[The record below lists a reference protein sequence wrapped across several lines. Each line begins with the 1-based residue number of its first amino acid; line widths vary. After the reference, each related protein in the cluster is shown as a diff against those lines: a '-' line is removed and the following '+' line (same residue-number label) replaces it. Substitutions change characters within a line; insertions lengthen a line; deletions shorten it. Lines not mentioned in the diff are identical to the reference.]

1 MRPVR
6 APASVP
12 LVSFYHGAGGTP
24 ASGRAPAPPLS
35 IWGRL
40 TLVTAAV
47 LLLPLVA
54 LTAVVAGG
62 VRAEWRLGVAVAAVA
77 GVLVAVVA
85 WRTSRQ
91 VGAYVDELERS
102 RTDFRLALTRLGN
115 ALESSDDRR
124 ALLEVVLESTQA
136 VLGADASLF
145 YADAGTHV
153 VAKAARGAGE
163 VLETRIPHGTGL
175 AGGVAESGRPAR
187 WPPGGLS
194 PVAPEPPVSTALA
207 VPLYAGGHL
216 FGVLAL
222 YGRARPFSAEDLE
235 VITEFARQAQSSI
248 DRTFLH
254 EEARRLSITDGLTG
268 LWNRRH
274 LDLRCSEELDRA
286 ARFGEEFALV
296 MCDLDDFSAIN
307 NRYGHQVGDAVLV
320 EVSNRLASS
329 TRQVDLVARYGGE
342 EFLLLLPRTNRAGA
356 FEVAE
361 KVRTAVGSRP
371 IDTDAGPLSI
381 TVSLGVASHPAD
393 GTTVAALVAAAD
405 AALYRAK
412 NAGKN
417 QVLVA
422 DTPDER

>member
-1 MRPVR
+1 MLAR
-6 APASVP
+6 
-12 LVSFYHGAGGTP
+12 
-24 ASGRAPAPPLS
+24 GRAPAPPLS

-40 TLVTAAV
+40 
-47 LLLPLVA
+47 
-54 LTAVVAGG
+54 
-62 VRAEWRLGVAVAAVA
+62 RLVAAVA
-77 GVLVAVVA
+77 VMLPLAALVALQAGGISDEWRIGVGLAAAAGVLLAVVA
-85 WRTSRQ
+85 WRISSQ

-102 RTDFRLALTRLGN
+102 RTDFRLAIARLGN

-124 ALLEVVLESTQA
+124 ALLEIVLESTQA
-136 VLGADASLF
+136 VLDADAAVF
-145 YADAGTHV
+145 YADAGTHL

-163 VLETRIPHGTGL
+163 VLEARIPHGVGA
-175 AGGVAESGRPAR
+175 AGSVAASGRPAR
-187 WPPGGLS
+187 WPPAE
-194 PVAPEPPVSTALA
+194 PAPTAPEPSASTALA

-222 YGRARPFSAEDLE
+222 YGRARPFSPEDLE
-235 VITEFARQAQSSI
+235 VITEFARQAQTSI

-296 MCDLDDFSAIN
+296 MCDLDDFSDIN

-342 EFLLLLPRTNRAGA
+342 EFLLLLPRTDRSGA
-356 FEVAE
+356 LEVAE
-361 KVRTAVGSRP
+361 KVHAAVCSRP
-371 IDTDAGPLSI
+371 FSTDAGPLAV

-412 NAGKN
+412 RAGKN
-417 QVLVA
+417 QIRVA
-422 DTPDER
+422 ETPEREAPA

>member
-1 MRPVR
+1 M
-6 APASVP
+6 PAR
-12 LVSFYHGAGGTP
+12 
-24 ASGRAPAPPLS
+24 GRAPAPPLS

-40 TLVTAAV
+40 RLVAAV
-47 LLLPLVA
+47 AVMLPLAALVA
-54 LTAVVAGG
+54 LQAGG
-62 VRAEWRLGVAVAAVA
+62 ISDEWRLGVALAAAA
-77 GVLVAVVA
+77 GVLLAVVA
-85 WRTSRQ
+85 WRISSQ

-102 RTDFRLALTRLGN
+102 RTDFRLALARLGN

-124 ALLEVVLESTQA
+124 ALLDVVLESTQA
-136 VLGADASLF
+136 VLDADAAVF
-145 YADAGTHV
+145 YADAGTHL
-153 VAKAARGAGE
+153 VAKAARGASE
-163 VLETRIPHGTGL
+163 VLEARIPHGVGA
-175 AGGVAESGRPAR
+175 AGRVAATGRPAR
-187 WPPGGLS
+187 WPPVE
-194 PVAPEPPVSTALA
+194 PAPTAPEPSASTALA

-222 YGRARPFSAEDLE
+222 YGRALPFSPEDLE
-235 VITEFARQAQSSI
+235 IITEFARQAQTSI

-296 MCDLDDFSAIN
+296 MCDLDDFSDIN

-342 EFLLLLPRTNRAGA
+342 EFLLLLPRTDRSGA
-356 FEVAE
+356 LEVAE
-361 KVRTAVGSRP
+361 KVRSAVCSRP
-371 IDTDAGPLSI
+371 FSTDAGQLPV

-405 AALYRAK
+405 AALYQAK
-412 NAGKN
+412 RAGKN
-417 QVLVA
+417 QICVA
-422 DTPDER
+422 ETPEREAPA